1 MAQRWVAPTRLRQG
15 GDAKKHER
23 RSTAACQAG
32 VYSKLTHRRVFRY
45 ARNMF
50 GAIKGYEGVFGNVNP
65 ALWATSMRHRRRID
79 RALPN
84 TVVDPGGRPLYH

>member
-1 MAQRWVAPTRLRQG
+1 MSKSHHHVTQSSFVGVEQRDARL
-15 GDAKKHER
+15 HP
-23 RSTAACQAG
+23 
-32 VYSKLTHRRVFRY
+32 KLTHRRVFRY
-45 ARNMF
+45 ARNIF